1 MATFLHNL
9 MEGLRGREQF
19 LEDKAEKLSAE
30 AKGDDAYMQEYKT
43 LQEDLSAFKKRVS
56 ELQEAGDDY
65 DEHFERKIK
74 DDHRQLEVKIDTWA
88 RSWKDS
94 GATH

>member
-9 MEGLRGREQF
+9 MEGLRGREKF
-19 LEDKAEKLSAE
+19 LEQKMSDVIAQKKSEDPYLVQYES
-30 AKGDDAYMQEYKT
+30 
-43 LQEDLSAFKKRVS
+43 LQS
-56 ELQEAGDDY
+56 ELGAFRKKIANLQGSGEEY

-88 RSWKDS
+88 KSFDDEEKE
-94 GATH
+94 